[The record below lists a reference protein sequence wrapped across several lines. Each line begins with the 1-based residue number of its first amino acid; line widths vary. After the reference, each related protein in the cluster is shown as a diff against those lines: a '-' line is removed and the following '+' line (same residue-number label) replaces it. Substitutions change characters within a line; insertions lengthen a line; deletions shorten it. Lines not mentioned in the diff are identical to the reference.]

1 MSQIPLGIEVP
12 GTAGSPV
19 FSVTE
24 ITRLV
29 KRYLEEE
36 PLFRHVTIC
45 GEISNFKH
53 HSSGHMYFVLKDAQS
68 SIRCVMFRSQNSRLR
83 FVPDNGLEVYA
94 TGSIGIYEA
103 AGVYQLYVEYLEPR
117 GLGDLHLAFEQL
129 KARLRDEGLFDPT
142 RKRPIPYLPRRI
154 GIVTSPTGAAIQD
167 MISIITRRM
176 PGADILIAPAQVQG
190 REAALS
196 IVAALDALI
205 RYGEVDV
212 IILGRGGGSIEDL
225 WPFNEEL
232 VARAVYASP
241 IPIVSAVGHETDVTI
256 CDFVADLRAPTPSG
270 AAELIVPVVAEL
282 LAGLGGLE
290 NRLRKAFFRS
300 CHTKRERIAHLG
312 RVLNSYS
319 PGDVVKQRR
328 QRLDELNQRLLV
340 AIQRQLAMEK
350 RELVLA
356 AERLDSLSPLSILA
370 RGYAIARNNKTG
382 EPVVSASQATIGL
395 SLDVLLQDGIVQ
407 AEVTHIEEGDVL
419 KPAAMP
425 DTGEVGEE

>member
-1 MSQIPLGIEVP
+1 MSHIPLGIEVP

-176 PGADILIAPAQVQG
+176 PGADILIAPAKVQG

-196 IVAALDALI
+196 IAAALDSLI
-205 RYGEVDV
+205 RYGEADV
-212 IILGRGGGSIEDL
+212 IILGAAGLYRGS

-232 VARAVYASP
+232 VARCVCFSN
-241 IPIVSAVGHETDVTI
+241 SN
-256 CDFVADLRAPTPSG
+256 CLSG
-270 AAELIVPVVAEL
+270 GTRDRCYYL
-282 LAGLGGLE
+282 
-290 NRLRKAFFRS
+290 
-300 CHTKRERIAHLG
+300 
-312 RVLNSYS
+312 
-319 PGDVVKQRR
+319 
-328 QRLDELNQRLLV
+328 
-340 AIQRQLAMEK
+340 
-350 RELVLA
+350 
-356 AERLDSLSPLSILA
+356 
-370 RGYAIARNNKTG
+370 
-382 EPVVSASQATIGL
+382 
-395 SLDVLLQDGIVQ
+395 
-407 AEVTHIEEGDVL
+407 
-419 KPAAMP
+419 
-425 DTGEVGEE
+425 